1 MHGNILIC
9 IGNVVVFQSQ
19 KGNEKLNISF
29 CLYSSFLRPA
39 AFVLMKQDQATLV
52 SAFFY
57 FSRLKT
63 EAKDVSSN
71 CLLPQPTLN

>member
-29 CLYSSFLRPA
+29 CLYSSFLRLA
-39 AFVLMKQDQATLV
+39 AFMLMKEDQAILV
-52 SAFFY
+52 SAFFI
-57 FSRLKT
+57 S
-63 EAKDVSSN
+63 AG
-71 CLLPQPTLN
+71 